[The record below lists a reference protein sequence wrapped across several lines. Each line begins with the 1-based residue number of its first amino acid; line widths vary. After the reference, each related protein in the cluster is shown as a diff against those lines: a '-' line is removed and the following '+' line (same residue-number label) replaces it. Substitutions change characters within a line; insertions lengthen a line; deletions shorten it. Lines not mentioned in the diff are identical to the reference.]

1 MANLEAK
8 ITAAKI
14 GKYASSE
21 SGDSLEIVERP
32 AGGISCVLV
41 DGQRSGKSAK
51 AISNVVTRKAISLL
65 ADGVRDGA
73 AARAASDYLLTYRSG
88 KVLATLNI
96 LSIDLNT
103 QSMVISRNNPVPVLI
118 IRDGMLQPLDGES
131 KPVGTR
137 IGIRPSIREFPLQQ
151 GLGAVVY
158 TDGLVHAGERIG
170 KPMDMCAYVQSLVA
184 AGPIDPPR
192 WADQILQHALDL
204 DDWRPSDDMSVV
216 VAGIVACEGDG
227 RRRLSV
233 RMPLDR
239 L

>member
-1 MANLEAK
+1 MAKLEAR
-8 ITAAKI
+8 IAAAKI

-21 SGDSLEIVERP
+21 SGDTLEIVERP

-41 DGQRSGKSAK
+41 DGQRSGRSAK
-51 AISNVVTRKAISLL
+51 AVSNVVTRKAISLL

-73 AARAASDYLLTYRSG
+73 AARAASDYLVTYRSG

-103 QSMVISRNNPVPVLI
+103 QSMVVSRNNPVAVLI
-118 IRDGMLQPLDGES
+118 IRDDYLQPLDGES

-137 IGIRPSIREFPLQQ
+137 IGIRPSIREFPLQK

-170 KPMDMCAYVQSLVA
+170 KPMDIVACVQSLIS
-184 AGPIDPPR
+184 AGPIDPER
-192 WADQILQHALDL
+192 WANHILEHALDL
-204 DDWRPSDDMSVV
+204 DERRPSDDMSIV
-216 VAGIVACEGDG
+216 VAGILPSDGDG
-227 RRRLSV
+227 RRHLSV
-233 RMPLDR
+233 RMPLDHF
-239 L
+239 